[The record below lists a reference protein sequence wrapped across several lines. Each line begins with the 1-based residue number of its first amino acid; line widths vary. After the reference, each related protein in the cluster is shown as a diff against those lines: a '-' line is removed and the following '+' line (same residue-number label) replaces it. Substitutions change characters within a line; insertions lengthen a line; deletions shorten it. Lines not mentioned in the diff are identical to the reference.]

1 LTRNDDGDQAALG
14 HWIRALHCRKDLE
27 ASGHR
32 TLLSAIMDVA
42 KTRGDRPALIDEQQE
57 ITYGQLVRRAHFFM
71 RWGLDQ
77 GLPPGSSVCLLM
89 PNCVDYL
96 PIWLGLGQI
105 GCSVALIN
113 TNLVDRALAHCITAA
128 DSTIVIVAGT
138 LATRMADAA
147 KHFAEPPAIWVHGDG
162 LPDLPHIDI
171 AGQDETALLETTETR
186 LPERRDRALLLF
198 TSGTT
203 GLPKAANVTH
213 ARVLEWSYWFAGMM
227 DTQPDDRLYD
237 CLPMYHSVGG
247 IVAIG
252 AMLVKGGSVVIR
264 PRFSASRFWDDVVDT
279 GCTIFQYIGELCRY
293 LTQSPPH
300 PRETAHRLRLAC
312 GNGLQAQ
319 VWDTFRT
326 RFAIPRILEFYAATE
341 GNVSLYNCEAMKG
354 SIGRIPGFLRQSFP
368 VGLIRVDLETGEPQR
383 GSDGLCQRC
392 EVGESGEAVGKL
404 LSDGAAIA
412 RNFDGYTDPA
422 ASERKIMRDVFKPG
436 DRWFRT
442 GDLMRRDEAGF
453 FYFIDRLGDTFR
465 RKGEN
470 VSTTE
475 VAGLIAA
482 FPGVTDAVVFGVAI
496 PGQEG
501 RAGMATIAADPGF
514 DLCGLRRYLKDKLPA
529 YAAPLFIRLCDNLDR
544 TGTFKLIKGALPLMD
559 LADFPKNS
567 VWFDDPRCAS
577 FVKFDEGVLAALS
590 AGEIRV

>member
-1 LTRNDDGDQAALG
+1 
-14 HWIRALHCRKDLE
+14 
-27 ASGHR
+27 
-32 TLLSAIMDVA
+32 
-42 KTRGDRPALIDEQQE
+42 
-57 ITYGQLVRRAHFFM
+57 
-71 RWGLDQ
+71 
-77 GLPPGSSVCLLM
+77 M
-89 PNCVDYL
+89 PNSVDYL

-113 TNLVDRALAHCITAA
+113 TNLVDRALAHCIAA
-128 DSTIVIVAGT
+128 AGSATVIVAGT
-138 LATRMADAA
+138 LANRMADAVR
-147 KHFAEPPAIWVHGDG
+147 HLAEPLAIWVHGDG
-162 LPDLPHIDI
+162 HPDLRHIDL
-171 AGQDETALLETTETR
+171 AGRDETSPFDIPETR

-227 DTQPDDRLYD
+227 DAQPDDRLYD
-237 CLPMYHSVGG
+237 CLPLYHSVGG

-252 AMLVKGGSVVIR
+252 SMLVKGGSVVIR

-293 LTQSPPH
+293 LTQGPPH
-300 PRETAHRLRLAC
+300 PRESEHRLRLAC

-319 VWDTFRT
+319 VWDKFRT

-341 GNVSLYNCEAMKG
+341 GNVSLYNCEEVKG

-368 VGLIRVDLETGEPQR
+368 VGLIRIDLETGEPQR
-383 GSDGLCQRC
+383 DPEGLCVRC
-392 EVGESGEAVGKL
+392 EVGESGEAIGKL
-404 LSDGAAIA
+404 LSDGVAIA
-412 RNFDGYTDPA
+412 RNFDGYTDPV
-422 ASERKIMRDVFKPG
+422 ASERKVLHDVFKRG

-442 GDLMRRDEAGF
+442 GDLMRCDEAGF
-453 FYFIDRLGDTFR
+453 FYFVDRLGDTFR

-482 FPGVTDAVVFGVAI
+482 FPGVADAVVFGVAI

-501 RAGMATIAADPGF
+501 RAGMAAIAAEPGF
-514 DLCGLRRYLKDKLPA
+514 DLCGLRRYLREQLPA

-544 TGTFKLIKGALPLMD
+544 TGTFKLIKGAASHMD
-559 LADFPKNS
+559 LVDFPNTG

-590 AGEIRV
+590 AGKIRV